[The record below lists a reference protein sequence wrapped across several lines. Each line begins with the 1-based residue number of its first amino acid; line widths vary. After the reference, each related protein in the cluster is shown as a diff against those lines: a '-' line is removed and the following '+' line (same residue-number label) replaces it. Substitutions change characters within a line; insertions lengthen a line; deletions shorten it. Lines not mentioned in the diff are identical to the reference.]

1 MGPYKKYIKP
11 YLSAFILGPVFMI
24 VEVLGEIILPKLM
37 AVIIN
42 IGCGAEHGVEAKG
55 TGFIIAMGAAMIL
68 TALLMMLGGVLGAY
82 FAIKASVNFA
92 ADLRHDVFAKVQK
105 FSFANIEKFSTG
117 SLVTRLT
124 NDITNIQNVVAMAL
138 RMMLR
143 APGMLIGGMIMAF
156 LINAKLAMVF
166 CVVIP
171 LLIVVLVIIM
181 KTAFPRFDVM

>member
-105 FSFANIEKFSTG
+105 FSFAMS
-117 SLVTRLT
+117 
-124 NDITNIQNVVAMAL
+124 
-138 RMMLR
+138 
-143 APGMLIGGMIMAF
+143 
-156 LINAKLAMVF
+156 
-166 CVVIP
+166 
-171 LLIVVLVIIM
+171 
-181 KTAFPRFDVM
+181 